1 MLRMNQAAG
10 AAGALRSKGVC
21 SVNTTV
27 KADAAFLRRVFL
39 ALVFV
44 TTVTGGLAAFTTVQ
58 AMNAGGGKA
67 CLFYCE

>member
-1 MLRMNQAAG
+1 
-10 AAGALRSKGVC
+10 
-21 SVNTTV
+21 VNTTV

-58 AMNAGGGKA
+58 AMNAGDSKA

>member
-1 MLRMNQAAG
+1 MHESDSGGCRCVSVEGEFL
-10 AAGALRSKGVC
+10 
-21 SVNTTV
+21 VNTTV

-58 AMNAGGGKA
+58 AMNASGQKA
-67 CLFYCE
+67 CMFFCD

>member
-1 MLRMNQAAG
+1 MN
-10 AAGALRSKGVC
+10 
-21 SVNTTV
+21 NTV

-58 AMNAGGGKA
+58 AMNAQSGQT
-67 CLFYCE
+67 CVFFCN

>member
-1 MLRMNQAAG
+1 
-10 AAGALRSKGVC
+10 
-21 SVNTTV
+21 VNTTV

-58 AMNAGGGKA
+58 AMNAAGGKA
-67 CLFYCE
+67 CILFCN

>member
-1 MLRMNQAAG
+1 MSRAAG
-10 AAGALRSKGVC
+10 AAGVSASKGIG

-44 TTVTGGLAAFTTVQ
+44 TTISGGLAAFTTVQ
-58 AMNAGGGKA
+58 AMNASGQNT
-67 CLFYCE
+67 CMMFCN

>member
-1 MLRMNQAAG
+1 
-10 AAGALRSKGVC
+10 
-21 SVNTTV
+21 VNNSV

-58 AMNAGGGKA
+58 AMNAGGSKA

>member
-1 MLRMNQAAG
+1 
-10 AAGALRSKGVC
+10 
-21 SVNTTV
+21 VNTTV

-58 AMNAGGGKA
+58 AMNSAGAKT
-67 CLFYCE
+67 CMIFCN

>member
-1 MLRMNQAAG
+1 MHESGGGGCRYV
-10 AAGALRSKGVC
+10 SVKGDT

-44 TTVTGGLAAFTTVQ
+44 TTISGGLAAFTTVQ
-58 AMNAGGGKA
+58 AMNASGQNT
-67 CLFYCE
+67 CMWFCE

>member
-1 MLRMNQAAG
+1 MSN
-10 AAGALRSKGVC
+10 
-21 SVNTTV
+21 TV

-58 AMNAGGGKA
+58 AMNAQGTKA
-67 CLFYCE
+67 CLFFCE